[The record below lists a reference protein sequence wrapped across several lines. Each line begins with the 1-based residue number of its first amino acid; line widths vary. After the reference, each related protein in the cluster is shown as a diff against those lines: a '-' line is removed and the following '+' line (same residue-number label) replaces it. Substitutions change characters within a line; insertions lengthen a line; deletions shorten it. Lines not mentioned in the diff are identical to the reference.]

1 MGRVMRRS
9 WTTGRNTRLRRYC
22 ALHDHSLVE
31 ARDSSFHSE
40 PCFCQ
45 FIRMCRLVLF
55 FLPSAMTWLSPTQWK
70 RTIAALPTTRTCG
83 SLYSSVRNFD
93 FPLVALAMKVGLS
106 STRPS
111 EWL

>member
-1 MGRVMRRS
+1 NCGRWLLDAPLSRGMTSRES
-9 WTTGRNTRLRRYC
+9 P
-22 ALHDHSLVE
+22 HSLVE
-31 ARDSSFHSE
+31 ALESSFHSE

-70 RTIAALPTTRTCG
+70 RTIAAFPTTRTCG
-83 SLYSSVRNFD
+83 SLYSNDRNFV
-93 FPLVALAMKVGLS
+93 FPAVALAMKVALS
-106 STRPS
+106 STRAS